1 MLKKSILTLAI
12 IGSLSACTLELD
24 TKDDSENTVSSQQ
37 LSISLAGRAIL
48 NVESPEGAA
57 EIVSFHKS
65 TGYIYAIN
73 SSGNNA
79 TVEVIDANNMNPQAL
94 TKTAEHVV
102 SNSNLAIMHT
112 LDVSADVAGDANSLA
127 IDDNNHLL
135 AVAMAAETTG
145 EKGKIAFYDI
155 SGASPSFI
163 KAVEVGYLPD
173 MVTFSHDGKKAV
185 VANEG
190 EPSGD
195 YKIDPVGSVSV
206 IEINAGIPND
216 TATDIQF
223 DSLNNMQDSLMAQG
237 VKFASPHSD
246 TLVSQDLEP
255 EYVSISED
263 NQTAFVSLQ
272 ENNAIAVIN
281 LASNQLT
288 QVFGL
293 GYKNWNNY
301 KIDVSD
307 KDDAV
312 NLQSYQHLYGM
323 YQPDTIAS
331 YQVDGRNYVVTANE
345 GDAREYIDSALSGG
359 AVEDENKAACLA
371 AHPNGLYDFD
381 DDEEI
386 CFSYLEESR
395 IKDLT
400 DIAPLSAE
408 LEALVTANGG
418 KDGLGRLIVT
428 TALGYNQMDNQYED
442 FYSYGARSFSI
453 FSQNGELVFDSGDD
467 FEMITAQKHA
477 QQFNNNEDENEGD
490 TRSDAKGPEPEA
502 LAIGKIGER
511 TYAFIGLERMGGIF
525 VYDITN
531 PYESI
536 YVDYFINRGLVE
548 GEDISGDLA
557 PEGMKFVAAN
567 ESPTGEALLIIGN
580 EISGSVAVWQISTK
594 Q

>member
-1 MLKKSILTLAI
+1 MLKKSILSLAI
-12 IGSLSACTLELD
+12 ISSLSACTLELD
-24 TKDDSENTVSSQQ
+24 TKDDSENTANSQK
-37 LSISLAGRAIL
+37 LTFELAGRTVL
-48 NVESPEGAA
+48 NAESPEGAA

-65 TGYIYAIN
+65 TGHIYAIN
-73 SSGNNA
+73 SSGDNA
-79 TVEVIDANNMNPQAL
+79 TVEIIDGNNINPEAL
-94 TKTAEHVV
+94 TKTAENVV
-102 SNSNLAIMHT
+102 TNSNLVILQT
-112 LDVSADVAGDANSLA
+112 LDVSSDVTGDANSLA
-127 IDDNNHLL
+127 IDDNNHIL
-135 AVAMAAETTG
+135 AVAMAAQTTG
-145 EKGKIAFYDI
+145 EKGHIAFYDI
-155 SGASPSFI
+155 SGAAPQFI
-163 KAVEVGYLPD
+163 KSVEVGYLPD
-173 MVTFSHDGKKAV
+173 MVTFTHDGKKAV

-195 YKIDPVGSVSV
+195 YTIDPVGSVSV
-206 IEINAGIPND
+206 IEINAGIPSD

-237 VKFASPHSD
+237 VKFASPHAT

-255 EYVSISED
+255 EYVSITED

-281 LASNQLT
+281 LQTNELT

-293 GYKNWNNY
+293 GFKNWNNY
-301 KIDVSD
+301 KLDVSD
-307 KDDAV
+307 KDDAI

-331 YQVDGRNYVVTANE
+331 YKVDGRNYVVTANE

-359 AVEDENKAACLA
+359 SVEDENKAACLE

-381 DDEEI
+381 DDEEV

-395 IKDLT
+395 IKDLE
-400 DIAPLSAE
+400 DIAPLSTD

-453 FSQNGELVFDSGDD
+453 FSQDGDLVFDSGDD
-467 FEMITAQKHA
+467 FEMITAQKHGN
-477 QQFNNNEDENEGD
+477 QFNNNEDENEGD

-502 LAIGKIGER
+502 LTLGKIGER

-531 PYESI
+531 PFESTF
-536 YVDYFINRGLVE
+536 VDYFINRGLVE
-548 GEDISGDLA
+548 GEEITGDLA
-557 PEGMKFVAAN
+557 PEGMKFVSAN
-567 ESPTGEALLIIGN
+567 DSPTGQALLIIGN
-580 EISGSVAVWQISTK
+580 EISGSVAVWEISVE

>member
-1 MLKKSILTLAI
+1 MLKKSILSLAI
-12 IGSLSACTLELD
+12 ISSLSACTLELD
-24 TKDDSENTVSSQQ
+24 TKDDSENTTASQK
-37 LSISLAGRAIL
+37 LTFELAGRALL
-48 NVESPEGAA
+48 NAESPEGAA

-65 TGYIYAIN
+65 TGHIYAIN
-73 SSGNNA
+73 SSGDSA
-79 TVEVIDANNMNPQAL
+79 TVEIIDGNNINPDAL
-94 TKTAEHVV
+94 TKTAEDVV
-102 SNSNLAIMHT
+102 TNSNLAILQT
-112 LDVSADVAGDANSLA
+112 LDVSSDVAGDANSLA
-127 IDDNNHLL
+127 IDDHNHIL
-135 AVAMAAETTG
+135 AVAMAAKTTG
-145 EKGKIAFYDI
+145 EKGHIAFYDI
-155 SGASPSFI
+155 SGEAPQFI
-163 KAVEVGYLPD
+163 KSVVVGYLPD

-206 IEINAGIPND
+206 IEINAGVPSD

-223 DSLNNMQDSLMAQG
+223 DSLNNMQAALMAQG
-237 VKFASPHSD
+237 VKFASPHAA

-255 EYVSISED
+255 EYVSITED

-281 LASNQLT
+281 LANNELT

-293 GYKNWNNY
+293 GFKNWNSY

-307 KDDAV
+307 KDDAI

-331 YQVDGRNYVVTANE
+331 YKVDGRNYVVTANE

-359 AVEDENKAACLA
+359 SVEDENKAACLE

-395 IKDLT
+395 IKDL
-400 DIAPLSAE
+400 DDRAPLSAD

-453 FSQNGELVFDSGDD
+453 FSQDGDLVFDSGDD
-467 FEMITAQKHA
+467 FEMITAQKHGN
-477 QQFNNNEDENEGD
+477 QFNNNEDENEGD

-502 LAIGKIGER
+502 LTLGKIGER

-531 PYESI
+531 PFESTF
-536 YVDYFINRGLVE
+536 VDYFINRGLVE
-548 GEDISGDLA
+548 GEDITGDLA
-557 PEGMKFVAAN
+557 PEGMKFVPAHD
-567 ESPTGEALLIIGN
+567 SPTGQALLIIGN
-580 EISGSVAVWQISTK
+580 EISGSVAVWEISVE